1 VRVTIDHDD
10 ERGTNYGRYFADFLI
25 ARATIDR
32 FREHTIVATP
42 EEADAILIINRGN
55 KYSTETRLHPLVK
68 RFPEKVFT
76 FDTHDRPI
84 SFLPG
89 LYTSMPRKQFDVRRH
104 RTADYL
110 APINEQV
117 AIVAAE
123 PPITPDLLCSFVG
136 APTAIVRRRLF
147 ADKTFRGRSDVIIVE
162 RHGWKLRDGPET
174 ERSALFRDYAITISR
189 SAFSLC
195 PRGIAAGSYR
205 LFETMQLGR
214 VPVILSDA
222 YVPCSGPDWDSF
234 ALFVPEKQLAGLPY
248 LLETVR
254 PQAAE
259 MGRKARLAWEEW
271 FAPDVQFHRMTSWLA
286 ELKSNGPS
294 VRRFDRIRWPLL
306 IGNQRA
312 INLVRASVSAV
323 LHKWKFRE

>member
-1 VRVTIDHDD
+1 MRIHIDHDD
-10 ERGTNYGRYFADFLI
+10 IRGTNYGQWFADFLI
-25 ARATIDR
+25 ARAKRDR
-32 FREHTIVATP
+32 IREHTAAATP

-55 KYSTETRLHPLVK
+55 KYSSEMRRHPYVTRL
-68 RFPEKVFT
+68 PEKVFV

-89 LYTSMPRKQFDVRRH
+89 LYTSMPRSQFEVQRH

-123 PPITPDLLCSFVG
+123 PRIEPDLLCSFVG

-147 ADKTFRGRSDVIIVE
+147 ADNPFRDRADTIIAE
-162 RHGWKLRDGPET
+162 RHGWKLRDGPES
-174 ERSALFRDYAITISR
+174 ERIAMFRDYAITISR

-214 VPVILSDA
+214 VPVILSDE
-222 YVPCSGPDWDSF
+222 YVPCTGPDWDSF
-234 ALFVPEKQLAGLPY
+234 ALFVPEKQLASLPN
-248 LLETVR
+248 LLETYR

-271 FAPDVQFHRMTSWLA
+271 FAPDVQFHRMASWLA
-286 ELKSNGPS
+286 ELKSYGPS
-294 VRRFDRIRWPLL
+294 VSPIDRIRWPWLV
-306 IGNQRA
+306 GKQRA
-312 INLVRASVSAV
+312 VDIVRASGSTV
-323 LHKWKFRE
+323 LRELKLRK